1 MCRMTKGAS
10 LLPWTLDSLLIPR
23 KLRIRV
29 IFIIFFIT
37 SSRPTLLSGCLQM
50 GCAPALDWLLD
61 MTPVD
66 FVSCSILLLSQFL
79 SFDFK
84 SSSDLST
91 EPLCPI
97 FHLCNPA
104 PIHWSRF
111 VDWMRTYGYALQ
123 KLPYTEWRQRLI
135 AVSREAAAEQTS
147 TTATATATSSSSAIE
162 ASASANALSIAS
174 SVETASPVRARRH
187 RTSST
192 AGGAFGSAAAD
203 NALLPLLPI
212 FSENEVDM
220 GTTQTMPKFDAS
232 LTLRQCEALGVPC
245 PPINANLLKVYF
257 EFYIS
262 SGFLPPPHTS
272 GDQFSID
279 A

>member
-1 MCRMTKGAS
+1 
-10 LLPWTLDSLLIPR
+10 
-23 KLRIRV
+23 
-29 IFIIFFIT
+29 
-37 SSRPTLLSGCLQM
+37 M
-50 GCAPALDWLLD
+50 GSAPNLDWLLD

-66 FVSCSILLLSQFL
+66 FVSEAILLLSQFL

-84 SSSDLST
+84 SSSDLSA

-111 VDWMRTYGYALQ
+111 VDWMRTFGYALQ
-123 KLPYTEWRQRLI
+123 KLPYAQWRQRLI
-135 AVSREAAAEQTS
+135 AVSREAAAEQ
-147 TTATATATSSSSAIE
+147 SSATE
-162 ASASANALSIAS
+162 TKTPLSSAAEVSMSAIALSIAN
-174 SVETASPVRARRH
+174 SVEAASPVRARRH
-187 RTSST
+187 RASST
-192 AGGAFGSAAAD
+192 TGGVLDSAAAD

-245 PPINANLLKVYF
+245 PPINADLLKVYF